1 MHALIASPYMDCFLL
16 LRPGFRNGVKIP
28 QRHYDQLASAA
39 APSQEPPPWLIE
51 TARRAWPGLDIT
63 GRPLGRTS

>member
-28 QRHYDQLASAA
+28 QRHYDQLASA
-39 APSQEPPPWLIE
+39 SGQEPPPWLIE
-51 TARRAWPGLDIT
+51 AAGRAWTSPD
-63 GRPLGRTS
+63 GR